1 MNNLNQYPADDNQK
15 ELYKKFP
22 STHYLSNPMN
32 VIHSLAWCTFWRRNM
47 HRFVRDYLKL
57 SLYVYQELAIYLM
70 GISNFIC
77 IIASRNDA
85 KSFIIAL
92 YACCRC
98 ILYPGTKFRIG
109 SATKKQAKLIVSD
122 KILDELCEWSK
133 PLKAEIADWSTS
145 ENNIFVK
152 FKNGSKITVFVANDN
167 ARGLRSNAICRE
179 EFRQIDKKIEDS
191 VISPFQTV
199 RNQPYMLNSY
209 YGENPVLQED
219 PVDVYI
225 SSSWIDNGA
234 WIWDIVDQAYTG
246 MQKHNGSVLL
256 TFDETTISG
265 GYAVDY
271 RKAALGDMSDENTL
285 QDQVRVQIRNKA
297 ALYVMRTVYNAL
309 KNATGVKYVFEG
321 AGLTKTGV
329 DKVISDVRRFG
340 KPTVAGDYALIS
352 QFNAFAGYQGT
363 TPTVTGISEAVM
375 KEIHDT
381 GLMGMYNGTILT
393 EIPNQYDLTTLTDDG
408 ENFKTLIPAG
418 IGFVMP
424 AGGRSPIH
432 TVTRGGLTSISGT
445 DITTGQ
451 LISRMDL
458 EIGAM
463 VEEGHEYMVG
473 LISDTKLGSF
483 DK

>member
-1 MNNLNQYPADDNQK
+1 MSYTFELNNERKDANYVSGKINGKSAVVEIFSAMTNGKSLDKFGKKADIAANYIMELNQKASVGDVTAISELNELRRFAMEPVLLQEIKLLGIYGTYKPLGYNESCEVEITDFANLPANEQALGQDV
-15 ELYKKFP
+15 KFP
-22 STHYLSNPMN
+22 
-32 VIHSLAWCTFWRRNM
+32 VIR
-47 HRFVRDYLKL
+47 
-57 SLYVYQELAIYLM
+57 
-70 GISNFIC
+70 
-77 IIASRNDA
+77 
-85 KSFIIAL
+85 
-92 YACCRC
+92 
-98 ILYPGTKFRIG
+98 
-109 SATKKQAKLIVSD
+109 KKRV
-122 KILDELCEWSK
+122 
-133 PLKAEIADWSTS
+133 P
-145 ENNIFVK
+145 
-152 FKNGSKITVFVANDN
+152 IT
-167 ARGLRSNAICRE
+167 
-179 EFRQIDKKIEDS
+179 
-191 VISPFQTV
+191 T
-199 RNQPYMLNSY
+199 
-209 YGENPVLQED
+209 
-219 PVDVYI
+219 
-225 SSSWIDNGA
+225 
-234 WIWDIVDQAYTG
+234 
-246 MQKHNGSVLL
+246 
-256 TFDETTISG
+256 TTISG

-363 TPTVTGISEAVM
+363 TPTVTGISETVM